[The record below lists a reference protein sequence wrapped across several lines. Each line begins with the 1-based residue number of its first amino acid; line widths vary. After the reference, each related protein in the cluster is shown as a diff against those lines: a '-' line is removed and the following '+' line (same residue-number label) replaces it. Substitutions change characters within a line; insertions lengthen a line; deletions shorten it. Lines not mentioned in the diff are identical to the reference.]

1 MSDDFVTL
9 YDSTLR
15 DGAQTPGVD
24 LSLQDKHAIAAALDD
39 FGIDYIEGG
48 FAGSNPLDGEFF
60 ASPPSLKRSRLTCF
74 GMTRRANVSAAQDKG
89 LRQLDESRVTTLC
102 LVGKASLFQVT
113 HALGVKPDENLAM
126 IADSFAFLHKK
137 NPKRELFFDAEHF
150 FDGAK
155 DNEQYAMQCL
165 QAAVDGGASVLV
177 LCDTN
182 GGTMSDE
189 VERITQQVVVQYPT
203 CVVGIH
209 THDDTG
215 QAVANSL
222 AAVRAGARHVQG
234 TLNGL
239 GERCGNANLIT
250 IIPNL
255 MIKMGMKTRIT
266 EKGLRRLTTL
276 SHTIDDI
283 LNRAPYPRAPYVG
296 QQSFAHKGGLHGSA
310 IAKKTSTYEHIDP
323 SDVGNERQLI
333 VSQQAGRSIMKGRL
347 KQLGIADINPARLD
361 EFIDLVKAKEH
372 EGYAYDG
379 ALASFDLL
387 AHKHFGRFASFYDI
401 LDYRVVDDYGK
412 PSHARLRL
420 SCKGETKEVE
430 GDGNGPV
437 HALDLC
443 LRRALEAFYPC
454 LATMS
459 LEDYKVRIL
468 NSDAHTQAR
477 ILVRIGCH
485 DTAGRH
491 WETVG
496 VSTNV
501 IEASFEALTDGIDWK
516 LTKENASPSD
526 IKDIPEDFDLEKHFQ
541 DPTTIP

>member
-74 GMTRRANVSAAQDKG
+74 GMTRRANVSAQQDKG
-89 LRQLDESRVTTLC
+89 LGQLNESGALTLC

-189 VERITQQVVVQYPT
+189 VERITRQVVAQHPN

-266 EKGLRRLTTL
+266 DEGTT
-276 SHTIDDI
+276 
-283 LNRAPYPRAPYVG
+283 A
-296 QQSFAHKGGLHGSA
+296 AH
-310 IAKKTSTYEHIDP
+310 
-323 SDVGNERQLI
+323 
-333 VSQQAGRSIMKGRL
+333 
-347 KQLGIADINPARLD
+347 
-361 EFIDLVKAKEH
+361 
-372 EGYAYDG
+372 
-379 ALASFDLL
+379 
-387 AHKHFGRFASFYDI
+387 
-401 LDYRVVDDYGK
+401 
-412 PSHARLRL
+412 
-420 SCKGETKEVE
+420 
-430 GDGNGPV
+430 
-437 HALDLC
+437 HAL
-443 LRRALEAFYPC
+443 
-454 LATMS
+454 TH
-459 LEDYKVRIL
+459 
-468 NSDAHTQAR
+468 N
-477 ILVRIGCH
+477 
-485 DTAGRH
+485 
-491 WETVG
+491 
-496 VSTNV
+496 
-501 IEASFEALTDGIDWK
+501 
-516 LTKENASPSD
+516 
-526 IKDIPEDFDLEKHFQ
+526 
-541 DPTTIP
+541 

>member
-24 LSLQDKHAIAAALDD
+24 LSLHDKHAIAAALDD

-74 GMTRRANVSAAQDKG
+74 GMTRRANVSAQQDKG
-89 LRQLDESRVTTLC
+89 LGQLNESGVTTLC

-113 HALGVKPDENLAM
+113 HALGVKAEENLAM

-189 VERITQQVVVQYPT
+189 VEQITSQVVAQHPN

-255 MIKMGMKTRIT
+255 MIKMGMKTSINDA
-266 EKGLRRLTTL
+266 GLRQLAVL
-276 SHTIDDI
+276 SHKVDDI
-283 LNRAPYPRAPYVG
+283 LNRAPYARAPYVG
-296 QQSFAHKGGLHGSA
+296 KQSFAHKGGLHGSA
-310 IAKKTSTYEHIDP
+310 MAKETSTYEHIDP
-323 SDVGNERQLI
+323 NQVGNERQMI

-347 KQLGIADINPARLD
+347 NQIGIEISDKNELD
-361 EFIDLVKAKEH
+361 EFIDFVKAKEH

-379 ALASFDLL
+379 ALASFEML
-387 AHKHFGRFASFYDI
+387 ARKHFGLYKPFYKI
-401 LDYRVVDDYGK
+401 RHYKVVDEYQKRSYAELEFSPKSKKILTYG
-412 PSHARLRL
+412 
-420 SCKGETKEVE
+420 
-430 GDGNGPV
+430 DGPV
-437 HALDLC
+437 HALDGC
-443 LRRALEAFYPC
+443 FRDALRVFYPSIGQMK
-454 LATMS
+454 LQ
-459 LEDYKVRIL
+459 DYKVRIV
-468 NSDAHTQAR
+468 NSEAQTQAR
-477 ILVRIGCH
+477 IRVAIAFH
-485 DTAGRH
+485 DESDNF

-496 VSTNV
+496 VSANI
-501 IEASFEALTDGIDWK
+501 IEASFEALKDGVDWK
-516 LTKENASPSD
+516 LTKDGVHPN
-526 IKDIPEDFDLEKHFQ
+526 EDLKFTVTEDS
-541 DPTTIP
+541 

>member
-24 LSLQDKHAIAAALDD
+24 LSLQDKHAIATALDD

-48 FAGSNPLDGEFF
+48 FAGSNPLDAEFF
-60 ASPPSLKRSRLTCF
+60 ASPPSLCRSRLTSF
-74 GMTRRANVSAAQDKG
+74 GMTRRANVAARQDKG
-89 LRQLDESRVTTLC
+89 LRQLDESGVTTLC

-113 HALGVKPDENLAM
+113 HALEVGRDENLAM
-126 IADSFAFLHKK
+126 IKDSFAFLH
-137 NPKRELFFDAEHF
+137 NSKRELFFDAEHF
-150 FDGAK
+150 FDGFK
-155 DNEQYAMQCL
+155 DNENYAMQCL
-165 QAAVDGGASVLV
+165 QAAVDGGASVVV

-189 VERITQQVVVQYPT
+189 VERITQQVVAQYPN

-255 MIKMGMKTRIT
+255 MIKMGMKTRIDDD
-266 EKGLRRLTTL
+266 GLRQLAAL
-276 SHTIDDI
+276 SHKVDDI

-296 QQSFAHKGGLHGSA
+296 QKSFAHKGGLHGSA

-323 SDVGNERQLI
+323 KDVGNERQLI

-347 KQLGIADINPARLD
+347 EQLEIADINTARLD
-361 EFIDLVKAKEH
+361 EFIGLVKAKEH

-379 ALASFDLL
+379 ALASFEML
-387 AHKHFGRFASFYDI
+387 ARKHFGLYKPFYKI
-401 LDYRVVDDYGK
+401 KHYRVVDEYQKRSYAEIEFSPKGK
-412 PSHARLRL
+412 GIS
-420 SCKGETKEVE
+420 SY
-430 GDGNGPV
+430 GNGPV

-443 LRRALEAFYPC
+443 LRRALEAFYPS
-454 LATMS
+454 LATMT

-501 IEASFEALTDGIDWK
+501 IEASFEALNDAIAWK
-516 LTKENASPSD
+516 LTHDNT
-526 IKDIPEDFDLEKHFQ
+526 EDS
-541 DPTTIP
+541 